1 MMMTPQLDRPVIINN
16 KRFTCDI
23 LPAIHTSLTFFPN
36 TPSHRVVVPLVQS
49 LSRSASYILITAHIS
64 KFPVPAQICVHGS
77 VSHFPVAY
85 WLGLIMPHGQLQTF
99 CLNSW
104 YYHLPKH
111 FYFL

>member
-1 MMMTPQLDRPVIINN
+1 MWGKKD
-16 KRFTCDI
+16 KRLRSTDCMVNM
-23 LPAIHTSLTFFPN
+23 HVKYGVSLQVN
-36 TPSHRVVVPLVQS
+36 GVGSGELAPLR
-49 LSRSASYILITAHIS
+49 LYILITAHIS
-64 KFPVPAQICVHGS
+64 KFPVPAQICIHGS